1 MQAVAHAAVK
11 HTYFVDILQ
20 KFSTE
25 SIQPIHQISQHI
37 DNCVSTEHVQLVHQT
52 LQFVQ
57 FTYIQFLRSIGNF
70 SNGHHFSPYMRY
82 VEIHW
87 DTCLHCVCVTAASL
101 YPLLNQ
107 NCIHASF
114 TSRIGEG
121 WLLIFTISGL
131 IQRNI

>member
-57 FTYIQFLRSIGNF
+57 FTYTIFAFNRKFLQWTSFFSI
-70 SNGHHFSPYMRY
+70 Y
-82 VEIHW
+82 E
-87 DTCLHCVCVTAASL
+87 VC
-101 YPLLNQ
+101 
-107 NCIHASF
+107 
-114 TSRIGEG
+114 
-121 WLLIFTISGL
+121 
-131 IQRNI
+131 